1 MRHYIAVFVLCA
13 CSALAQRVEIPI
25 AVTNTVAD
33 QSKSYTITVAAHPK
47 GTADLDTLLGE
58 KEIPSLPPPA
68 GVFIVYSIPPSAEY
82 MWLSPIDIRKLEIGK
97 QHLVEYTIG
106 MTWNAGKIDVTWG
119 PIPNLIDSAYIVDVV
134 SDFPNN
140 FIKVKL
146 EPGKSYSTINTAITK
161 LKVLVWYNAT
171 SLSVLEHNP
180 HLTVF
185 PIPFD
190 DVLVIEGAGIG
201 AQFDVAD
208 VAGSVI
214 FSGVVDQVHQ
224 RVSTSHL
231 SAGLYT
237 LRVRELDGSV
247 TTKKLLRR

>member
-1 MRHYIAVFVLCA
+1 MRYYIAALMLCVCTA
-13 CSALAQRVEIPI
+13 AAQRVEIPI

-33 QSKSYTITVAAHPK
+33 QSKSQTITVAAHPQ
-47 GTADLDTLLGE
+47 GTVDLDSALGE

-68 GVFIVYSIPPSAEY
+68 GVFIVYSIPPSSEY
-82 MWLSPIDIRKLEIGK
+82 LWLSPIDIRKLEIGK

-106 MTWNAGKIDVTWG
+106 MTWNAGKIDITWG

-146 EPGKSYSTINTAITK
+146 EPGKSYSTINTAIAK

-171 SLSVLEHNP
+171 SLSVLESNP
-180 HLTVF
+180 LLSVYPT
-185 PIPFD
+185 PFD
-190 DVLVIEGAGIG
+190 DDFIIEGAGVG
-201 AQFDVAD
+201 AQFDVMD

-214 FSGVVDQVHQ
+214 FAGVVDQQ
-224 RVSTSHL
+224 RQRISAQHL
-231 SAGLYT
+231 STGLYT
-237 LRVRELDGSV
+237 LRVRELDGSL

>member
-1 MRHYIAVFVLCA
+1 MLYACA
-13 CSALAQRVEIPI
+13 SFAQRADIPI
-25 AVTNTVAD
+25 AVTNTVGD
-33 QSKSYTITVAAHPK
+33 QSKTYTITVAAHPN
-47 GTADLDTLLGE
+47 GTNDLDTVLGE

-68 GVFIVYSIPPSAEY
+68 GVFIVYSIPPSTDY

-97 QHLVEYTIG
+97 QQLVEYTIG
-106 MTWNAGKIDVTWG
+106 MTWNAGKIDLTWG
-119 PIPNLIDSAYIVDVV
+119 PIPNLVDSAYIVDVV

-171 SLSVLEHNP
+171 SLSVLESNP
-180 HLTVF
+180 TLRIF
-185 PIPFD
+185 PTPCD
-190 DVLVIEGAGIG
+190 DELVIEGAGIG
-201 AQFDVAD
+201 AQFEVVD

-214 FSGVVDQVHQ
+214 FSGAVEHQ
-224 RVSTSHL
+224 RQRMSTAHL

-237 LRVRELDGSV
+237 LHVRERDGSM

>member
-1 MRHYIAVFVLCA
+1 MLCA
-13 CSALAQRVEIPI
+13 CSAVAQRVEIPI
-25 AVTNTVAD
+25 AVTNTIAD
-33 QSKSYTITVAAHPK
+33 QSKSQIITVAAHPK
-47 GTADLDTLLGE
+47 ATDDLDTALGE

-68 GVFIVYSIPPSAEY
+68 GVFIVYSIPPSPEY
-82 MWLSPIDIRKLEIGK
+82 MWLSPLDIRKLEVGK
-97 QHLVEYTIG
+97 QHLVEYMIG
-106 MTWNAGKIDVTWG
+106 MTWNAGKIDITWG
-119 PIPNLIDSAYIVDVV
+119 PISNLIDSAYIVDVV

-171 SLSVLEHNP
+171 SLSVLEANP
-180 HLTVF
+180 SLNVF
-185 PIPFD
+185 PTPCD
-190 DVLVIEGAGIG
+190 DELVIEGAGIG

-214 FSGVVDQVHQ
+214 LSGAVDQQ
-224 RVSTSHL
+224 RQRISTAHL

-237 LRVRELDGSV
+237 LRVREQDGSL